1 MKNLT
6 NIKSLFVDKYD
17 LSTESGRGKTRLK
30 QALLASVSNG
40 TSKLISLLVIVAIVR
55 WGISYLG
62 EERYGLWMTITA
74 MITLMSLADLGIN
87 NSLVNLASNSSGKD
101 DALSIRKGIAN
112 AIVGLLSMTFIILI
126 FSFIVL
132 RGLDWT
138 SILNLKSQ
146 LAIDEAG
153 ISVIIFA
160 SIFALSL
167 PTAIVQKVLI
177 GLQKGWQANIWII
190 LGQLLSILALWIA
203 IQNESSLPILIL
215 SLTVPPLIANIF
227 CSIVFFI
234 QYSHFIPRINDIS
247 EEGLRKLMTSGGM
260 FFLIQILSLFGSAT
274 DNLIIANQLGVTFVS
289 EFSVVQRL
297 AMILG
302 IAQLFIAPLW
312 PAFGESLS
320 RGDFKW
326 AKKTFYKALS
336 ISILASLVGGMVL
349 MVAGNLIINAWT
361 DNYISPNIYLLVG
374 FSLYIVLGSFGG
386 CLSVFLNNAELLRKQ
401 ALIFFVASIVSF
413 FLKFVL
419 VGYFQSASGAIFGT
433 VIGYGVFY
441 VLPGIA
447 LVKAYFKEN
456 IEK

>member
-6 NIKSLFVDKYD
+6 YIKNLLLDKYD

-30 QALLASVSNG
+30 LALLASVSTG
-40 TSKLISLLVIVAIVR
+40 VSKFISLLVIVATVR

-101 DALSIRKGIAN
+101 DVLSIRKGIAN
-112 AIVGLLSMTFIILI
+112 AIAGLTSMAFIILI
-126 FSFIVL
+126 ISFIIFS
-132 RGLDWT
+132 GLDWT
-138 SILNLKSQ
+138 SIFNLKSQ

-153 ISVIIFA
+153 ISVIVFA

-167 PTAIVQKVLI
+167 PTAIVQKVLV

-190 LGQLLSILALWIA
+190 LGQSLGIMALWIA
-203 IQNESSLPILIL
+203 IQNESSLPVLIL
-215 SLTVPPLIANIF
+215 SLAGPPLIANIF
-227 CSIVFFI
+227 CTMFFFI
-234 QYSHFIPRINDIS
+234 QNSHFIPRINDIS
-247 EEGLRKLMTSGGM
+247 EEGLRKLLSSGGL
-260 FFLIQILSLFGSAT
+260 FFLIQIMSLLGSAT

-297 AMILG
+297 AMMLG

-336 ISILASLVGGMVL
+336 ISILASLIGGVVL

-361 DNYISPNIYLLVG
+361 DNYISPNIYLLAG
-374 FSLYIVLGSFGG
+374 FSFHIILASFGG
-386 CLSVFLNNAELLRKQ
+386 CLSVLLNNAELLRKQ
-401 ALIFFVASIVSF
+401 ALIFFVASIVSIL
-413 FLKFVL
+413 LKFVF
-419 VGYFQSASGAIFGT
+419 VGYFQAASGAIFGT
-433 VIGYGVFY
+433 VIGYGLFY
-441 VLPGIA
+441 VIPGMA
-447 LVKAYFKEN
+447 LVRAYFQEN
-456 IEK
+456 IVN